1 MKTILVVLVIAVVL
15 GMIVLVRRRSPSPV
29 GEILPADQ
37 MQKKY
42 GLYAENRPNIE
53 IDPDKVPA
61 HLRDLIPM
69 AEKWGVG
76 DDIIRSDLED
86 KATEEEKSEFR
97 EALRGRTADV
107 TAWLDSFDTVPDLK
121 SEAANP
127 MSEEAVPFMYML
139 GALDESGLWPD

>member
-1 MKTILVVLVIAVVL
+1 MKTVLVVLVIAVVL
-15 GMIVLVRRRSPSPV
+15 AMIVLVRRRGPSPI
-29 GEILPADQ
+29 GEIPPADQ
-37 MQKKY
+37 MQKKH

-53 IDPDKVPA
+53 IDPEKVPA

-76 DDIIRSDLED
+76 DDIVRSDLED
-86 KATEEEKSEFR
+86 KATEEEKNEFK

-107 TAWLDSFDTVPDLK
+107 TAWLDSFDAVPDLK

-139 GALDESGLWPD
+139 EALDESGLWPD